1 MRSQIINNTIH
12 WLLIMLGAAI
22 TKRSISQTQVI
33 PSESQSFHGL
43 NHLPHRFVI
52 MIHVDSH
59 EPKNSNNNISVLMF
73 FCLNQALR
81 GLALGVSQLLPR
93 AAQRRV
99 HRGIATASHGQPL
112 HGAGAATQHAEDI
125 QMDLGTSKV
134 IQLLY
139 QLFDYIIVILTA
151 ILTEYVFVINWML
164 TQPLFY

>member
-1 MRSQIINNTIH
+1 
-12 WLLIMLGAAI
+12 
-22 TKRSISQTQVI
+22 
-33 PSESQSFHGL
+33 
-43 NHLPHRFVI
+43 
-52 MIHVDSH
+52 
-59 EPKNSNNNISVLMF
+59 MF

-112 HGAGAATQHAEDI
+112 RGAGAATQHAEDI

-151 ILTEYVFVINWML
+151 ILTEHVFVINWML
-164 TQPLFY
+164 TQSLFY